1 MIDLNNRLS
10 AFCLKMGLLSLFLV
24 GCSTP
29 DSNVTSTA
37 TQVKYSK
44 NITLN
49 EERDRG
55 FDPCLVNANLPACEK
70 ASGE

>member
-1 MIDLNNRLS
+1 MTDLNNRFS
-10 AFCLKMGLLSLFLV
+10 AFCVKIGLLSLFLV

-29 DSNVTSTA
+29 DSNVTSTSP
-37 TQVKYSK
+37 QVQYSK
-44 NITLN
+44 NVTLN

-70 ASGE
+70 ISGE